1 MSVDTKLLPISV
13 ARCRSTL
20 ALVVALAVGVP
31 PSAQPQGYGLVTQVA
46 QPVVETPHDHRL
58 H

>member
-13 ARCRSTL
+13 ARYGSTL
-20 ALVVALAVGVP
+20 ALVVALALVVS
-31 PSAQPQGYGLVTQVA
+31 PSAPPQGYGFETQVA